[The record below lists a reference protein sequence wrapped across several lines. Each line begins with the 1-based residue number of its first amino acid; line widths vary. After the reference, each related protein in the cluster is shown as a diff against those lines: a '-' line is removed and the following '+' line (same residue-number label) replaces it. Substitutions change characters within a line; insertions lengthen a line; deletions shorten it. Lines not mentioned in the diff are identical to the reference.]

1 MVLSSLVSKKL
12 IFERLA
18 REAVDLCLRELK
30 ESNKSK
36 LTATYTVSQEQCID
50 HIPYFLFE
58 LSRAVLR

>member
-12 IFERLA
+12 IFERLVG
-18 REAVDLCLRELK
+18 EAVDLCLRELK

-36 LTATYTVSQEQCID
+36 LTATVSQEQCID

>member
-36 LTATYTVSQEQCID
+36 LTATVLSQEQCID